1 MRKEM
6 NCKFVVIA
14 TVWSEEEKKQVKVI
28 RGMFAEYLDAELFAK
43 AYSEFYKTATEIKDL
58 NCMCL

>member
-1 MRKEM
+1 M
-6 NCKFVVIA
+6 NCRFVVIV

-43 AYSEFYKTATEIKDL
+43 AYSEFYKTVPEIKDV
-58 NCMCL
+58 NRVCL

>member
-1 MRKEM
+1 M

-28 RGMFAEYLDAELFAK
+28 CGMFAK
-43 AYSEFYKTATEIKDL
+43 AYSEHYKTVAEIKDV
-58 NCMCL
+58 NCVCW